1 MPGLAALIAAEL
13 AAEAEALMSPPV
25 DLPAL
30 HEALDAARDAVEA
43 VIDGRDATL
52 LLLKAAGSAA
62 DAFSP
67 ASRES
72 YALTIVLGAITEAA
86 GGAA

>member
-1 MPGLAALIAAEL
+1 MADVVALARAEL
-13 AAEAEALMSPPV
+13 AAEAEAFMSPPI

-43 VIDGRDATL
+43 VIDGQDATL

-62 DAFSP
+62 EAFP
-67 ASRES
+67 PGTRES
-72 YALTIVLGAITEAA
+72 YALAIVLGAITEAA
-86 GGAA
+86 GGTS